1 MFKPSVACIE
11 KITLKVRL
19 VQNKISHGVNGSMNT
34 RTIMM
39 QRVAWFT
46 PTADTHR
53 SFFVKKEK
61 NSIVSLTI
69 FMACRVLGKSQLLLL
84 PSLCH
89 CVSKPASLF
98 LNS

>member
-1 MFKPSVACIE
+1 MFEPSVACIR
-11 KITLKVRL
+11 KIALKVRL
-19 VQNKISHGVNGSMNT
+19 VRNKISHGVNGSTNT

-39 QRVAWFT
+39 QRVACCT

-53 SFFVKKEK
+53 SLFVKKGK
-61 NSIVSLTI
+61 IFNSLSN
-69 FMACRVLGKSQLLLL
+69 MACRELGKPQLLLL